1 MTLSL
6 AAFRVRY
13 NEFEV
18 YSDALCTA
26 AIAEAAEECD
36 PRIFGATTGVDI
48 AVGLLAAHKL
58 SISPGGQQARLEAK
72 GGDGTTTYL
81 AEWNRLA
88 QKRAG
93 GPWVTGQGPT
103 GLLP

>member
-6 AAFRVRY
+6 AAFRARY
-13 NEFEV
+13 DEFTV

-26 AIAEAAEECD
+26 AIAEAVDECD
-36 PRIFGATTGVDI
+36 ERIFGTTGYDI

-81 AEWNRLA
+81 AEWQRLA

-93 GPWVTGQGPT
+93 GPWATGQVPT
-103 GLLP
+103 